1 LKEDDTKL
9 VGAFHEFN
17 LIKGVDKFSE
27 IDKETMIST
36 ELEEKINFQTDY
48 FIKYQ
53 MKMMY

>member
-36 ELEEKINFQTDY
+36 
-48 FIKYQ
+48 
-53 MKMMY
+53 